1 MLSLVSALLVSSFYI
16 ASASAS
22 DNNNQERKFKNHRG
36 DFSEERSIEMRGK
49 FKEWSLMTLE
59 EWKTKQIE
67 RINNMTE
74 EEFEK
79 MKQGQ
84 RGLMMGK
91 LEKGKV
97 AE

>member
-1 MLSLVSALLVSSFYI
+1 MLSLVSVILVSSFCI

-22 DNNNQERKFKNHRG
+22 DSNNQERKSKNSRG
-36 DFSEERSIEMRGK
+36 DFSEERSIEMRER

-84 RGLMMGK
+84 RGLTMGK